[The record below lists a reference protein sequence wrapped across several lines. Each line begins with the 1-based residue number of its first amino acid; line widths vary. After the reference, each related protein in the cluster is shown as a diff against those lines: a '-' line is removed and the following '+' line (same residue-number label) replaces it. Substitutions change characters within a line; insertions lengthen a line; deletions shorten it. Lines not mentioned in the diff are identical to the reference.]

1 MNSAQCRF
9 SGTIVAMKAFI
20 MIIRMRTIFICFLC
34 LTGMVSIAQKETF
47 SKVSDPKEVEQRLVK
62 ASASMNTITSDFVQ
76 EKHLEYLSVVIES
89 KGKFWF
95 KKPGI
100 LRWEYTDPYKYIIVI
115 NQGKIIIKDE
125 GKKNEFDVN
134 SNKAFQ
140 ELNNIIVNSVNGTLI
155 SSEKY
160 NYEILEGKESWLV
173 KLFPKD
179 PQMKKIM
186 KSIELY
192 FLKTDM
198 SVNRIKMVESDQ
210 DYTMITL
217 RNKKYNEVIPASV
230 FKVN

>member
-1 MNSAQCRF
+1 
-9 SGTIVAMKAFI
+9 MKAFI

-34 LTGMVSIAQKETF
+34 LSGMVSIAQKETF
-47 SKVSDPKEVEQRLVK
+47 SKVSDPKEVEARLVR

-95 KKPGI
+95 RKPGI
-100 LRWEYTDPYKYIIVI
+100 LRWEYTEPYKYIIVI

-125 GKKNEFDVN
+125 DKKNEFDVK

-155 SSEKY
+155 SSDKY
-160 NYEILEGKESWLV
+160 NYEILESKESWLV

-186 KSIELY
+186 SSIELY

-217 RNKKYNEVIPASV
+217 RNKKYNESVPVSV
-230 FKVN
+230 FKVD

>member
-1 MNSAQCRF
+1 
-9 SGTIVAMKAFI
+9 MKAII

-160 NYEILEGKESWLV
+160 NYEILEGKESFLV

>member
-1 MNSAQCRF
+1 
-9 SGTIVAMKAFI
+9 MKAFI

-47 SKVSDPKEVEQRLVK
+47 SKVGDPKEVEQRLVR

-186 KSIELY
+186 NSIELY

-230 FKVN
+230 FNVK

>member
-1 MNSAQCRF
+1 M
-9 SGTIVAMKAFI
+9 IDKMK
-20 MIIRMRTIFICFLC
+20 TIFICFLF
-34 LTGMVSIAQKETF
+34 LAGMVSYGQKDTF
-47 SKVSDPKEVEQRLVK
+47 KKVTDPKEVELKLVK
-62 ASASMNTITSDFVQ
+62 ASASMNTIISDFVQ

-100 LRWEYTDPYKYIIVI
+100 LRWEYTDPYKYLIVI
-115 NQGKIIIKDE
+115 NQGKIIIRDE

-160 NYEILEGKESWLV
+160 NYEILESKESWLV

-179 PQMKKIM
+179 PQMKKVM
-186 KSIELY
+186 SSIELY

-210 DYTMITL
+210 DYTVITL
-217 RNKKYNEVIPASV
+217 RNKKFNDTIPASV
-230 FKVN
+230 FTVN